1 MALCLE
7 LILHTILSLMK
18 RIFPII
24 LLCLFTLTSFKED
37 PNQAR
42 LDYIENWKDEAIYQM
57 YAHKIPASITLAQGI
72 LESRSGL
79 SRLATDGNNHFGI
92 KCHNDWDGGKIYE
105 DDETKNEC
113 FRKYK
118 SAKESFEDHSQF
130 LLKKRYEP
138 LFKLKTDDYKGWAKG
153 LRECGYA
160 TNKQYAD
167 LLIKII
173 EDNSLHEYDKI
184 GMEHIKKD
192 KAPKREGGNSDK
204 GKSKNKDNS
213 KDKGKKDASKETDL
227 PTEINIGNNYAIEVS
242 ANRVKFVVAKGGE
255 TLESIATEF
264 EMSPWQIRKY
274 NDLEKGV
281 SFNEGEIIYLQS
293 KRNKAASSAPATYT
307 PQAGENLRDISQKF
321 AIKLKSLKKMNEGRW
336 EIVRLK

>member
-1 MALCLE
+1 MFGVDS
-7 LILHTILSLMK
+7 TNDSLSLMK
-18 RIFPII
+18 RILPII
-24 LLCLFTLTSFKED
+24 LLGLFTLTSFKED

-42 LDYIENWKDEAIYQM
+42 LDYIEKWKDEAIYQM

-160 TNKQYAD
+160 TNKKYAD

-173 EDNSLHEYDKI
+173 EDNNLHEYDKI

-192 KAPKREGGNSDK
+192 KAPKREGGNSGK
-204 GKSKNKDNS
+204 GKGKDKEKS
-213 KDKGKKDASKETDL
+213 KDKEKKDPKQDSDL
-227 PTEINIGNNYAIEVS
+227 PTEITIGSNYSVAVS
-242 ANRVKFVVAKGGE
+242 ANRVKYVVAKGGE
-255 TLESIATEF
+255 SLESMATEF

-274 NDLEKGV
+274 NDLDKGV
-281 SFNEGEIIYLQS
+281 LFKEGEIIYLQP
-293 KRNKAASSAPATYT
+293 KRNKAAASAPATYA
-307 PQAGENLRDISQKF
+307 PQAGETLRDISQKF
-321 AIKLKSLKKMNEGRW
+321 AVKLKSLEKMNEGKSGD
-336 EIVRLK
+336 VRLK

>member
-1 MALCLE
+1 MFGEISQISLC
-7 LILHTILSLMK
+7 SMK
-18 RIFPII
+18 YRF
-24 LLCLFTLTSFKED
+24 LLVLACFFCLTSFKED
-37 PNQAR
+37 PNQSR
-42 LDYIENWKDEAIYQM
+42 LEYIEKWKDEAIFQM
-57 YAHKIPASITLAQGI
+57 YTHKIPASITLAQGI

-118 SAKESFEDHSQF
+118 SAKESFEDHSLF

-173 EDNSLHEYDKI
+173 EDNKLHEYDKI
-184 GMEHIKKD
+184 GMEHIKKN
-192 KAPKREGGNSDK
+192 KAPKREGGSTDK
-204 GKSKNKDNS
+204 GKKKDKDKS
-213 KDKGKKDASKETDL
+213 KDKGKKDSSEGTDL
-227 PTEINIGNNYAIEVS
+227 PTEINIGNGYPVELS
-242 ANRVKFVVAKGGE
+242 SNRVKYVVAKGGE
-255 TLESIATEF
+255 TQEGIASEF

-274 NDLEKGV
+274 NDLEKGMTFV
-281 SFNEGEIIYLQS
+281 EGDIIYLQP
-293 KRNKAASSAPATYT
+293 KRNKASSSSPATYT
-307 PQAGENLRDISQKF
+307 PQAGETLRDISQKF
-321 AIKLKSLKKMNEGRW
+321 AIKLKSLEKMNEGKSG
-336 EIVRLK
+336 EVRLR